1 MRFFSFFKRNKM
13 VRATDSTVLELF
25 CDPLPCVRIGM
36 VGLGRRGVSTL
47 RRYAAVSGALFTALA
62 DLRAESL
69 KVALENS
76 VHQIWLRMKV
86 RMPGG
91 IFVGIAMS
99 MWFISVLIG
108 RRMPK

>member
-1 MRFFSFFKRNKM
+1 M

-69 KVALENS
+69 KVALETIS
-76 VHQIWLRMKV
+76 PEQHASDLATYEG
-86 RMPGG
+86 PDAGG